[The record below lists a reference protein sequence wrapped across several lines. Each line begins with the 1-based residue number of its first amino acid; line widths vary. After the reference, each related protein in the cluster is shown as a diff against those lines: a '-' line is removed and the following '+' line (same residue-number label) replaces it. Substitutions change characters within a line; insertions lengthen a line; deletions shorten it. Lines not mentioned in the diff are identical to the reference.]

1 MFGSIKAKVLVSI
14 GIVVISSAVFLMI
27 FTSSGLKRDLLKST
41 EKSIR
46 NILYLVRLNVKNQY
60 NTLLLD
66 KITTLRKRKSGLK
79 NDAIIIQK
87 GILNLYNKGLQEKE
101 LKQVIIEWLQELD
114 KEKRGKYFF
123 IFTEE
128 GRLLYHPKQE
138 WIGRDLADVKDT
150 KGILL
155 LQSIREKI
163 SDRGEAY
170 ETFSWPWNNS
180 STKILGYFTPI
191 AIEKW
196 ILACAIPIQDIELE
210 TQRRLRVVISQL
222 EKSMKDIKIVNN
234 GFFLVLNSVGKIII
248 PPTLND
254 KESADLIA
262 SYLQK
267 SKLVSKIR
275 EAKMENK
282 DNEIFS
288 LHFSMPINNQLE
300 IMEVFISYFKALD
313 WYIAACAP
321 QSEIYMTVH
330 KVVSRQVLVILITF
344 ILVLLIAYVLTH
356 NIVKPI
362 NQLTKYARDL
372 LKKDFSQHPPESSEI
387 AMFSERYKDE
397 VGRLAE
403 AFVFLENSLYEY
415 IQNLKETT
423 AVKER
428 IESELKIAHDI
439 QMSILPKTFPPIPE
453 RSEIDLYATLKPARE
468 VGGDFYDF
476 FYIDKDNLFFV
487 IGDVSGKGVPA
498 SLFMAITR
506 TLIKAS
512 TESLSTPDKIL
523 QRVNKTLTEDNE
535 ACVFVTLFCGMLNIV
550 TGELYYSNAGHNPP
564 FTISPSENK
573 ISQLEVFPNMAA
585 GVFPYVAYKLQQCT
599 LKPGDALFLY
609 TDGVTEATNLEEELF
624 GTKRLQE
631 VLTKGAN
638 FSPRDVCNLVLKEIN
653 TFSQG
658 TPQADDITIM
668 VLKFV
673 GGTCPE

>member
-1 MFGSIKAKVLVSI
+1 MFRSIKAKVLVSI
-14 GIVVISSAVFLMI
+14 GIVVVSGAVFLMI
-27 FTSSGLKRDLLKST
+27 FTSSGLKKDLLRNT

-66 KITTLRKRKSGLK
+66 KITTLRKRKNGLR

-87 GILNLYNKGLQEKE
+87 GILNLYNKGIQEEK
-101 LKQVIIEWLQELD
+101 LKQVAIEWLQELD
-114 KEKRGKYFF
+114 KRGDKYFF

-138 WIGRDLADVKDT
+138 WIGHDLTHIKDT

-155 LQSIREKI
+155 LQSIKEKI

-170 ETFSWPWNNS
+170 ETFSWSWGNT
-180 STKILGYFTPI
+180 STKVLGYFIPVVI
-191 AIEKW
+191 KKW
-196 ILACAIPIQDIELE
+196 ILARAIPIQDIELE
-210 TQRRLRVVISQL
+210 TQRRLQAVIRQL

-234 GFFLVLNSVGKIII
+234 GFFLVLNSAGKFII
-248 PPTLND
+248 PATLND
-254 KESADLIA
+254 KKAASFIT

-267 SKLVSKIR
+267 SKLVDKIKK
-275 EAKMENK
+275 AKEKSNN
-282 DNEIFS
+282 NEIFS
-288 LHFSMPINNQLE
+288 LHLSIPINGQPE
-300 IMEVFISYFKALD
+300 IVEIFISYFKPLD

-330 KVVSRQVLVILITF
+330 KVVSRQVFVILITF

-356 NIVKPI
+356 NIVRPI
-362 NQLTKYARDL
+362 NQLTQYARNL
-372 LKKDFSQHPPESSEI
+372 LKKDFSQHPPEPSEI
-387 AMFSERYKDE
+387 AVFSERYKDE
-397 VGRLAE
+397 VGRLAK

-423 AVKER
+423 AIKER

-512 TESLSTPDKIL
+512 TESLFTPDKIL

-535 ACVFVTLFCGMLNIV
+535 ACVFVTLFCGVLNIV

-564 FTISPSENK
+564 FITSASENK
-573 ISQLEVFPNMAA
+573 VSQLEVFPNMAA
-585 GVFPYVAYKLQQCT
+585 GVFPDVAYKLQQRT
-599 LKPGDALFLY
+599 LKPGDTLFLY
-609 TDGVTEATNLEEELF
+609 TDGVTEAMNLKEELF
-624 GTKRLQE
+624 GAKRLQE
-631 VLTKGAN
+631 ILTKGVDL
-638 FSPRDVCNLVLKEIN
+638 SPRDVCDLVLKEIN
-653 TFSQG
+653 TFSEG
-658 TPQADDITIM
+658 MPQADDITIM

-673 GGTCPE
+673 GRKCPE